1 MNGKTGAQTRRHQT
15 KLSTCLTRFIKS
27 FQTIGERGVISIL
40 LVNKY
45 LNIVVEVRNEEDMS
59 LITSLNTDQ
68 NVAGNT
74 ETRRPCRMCQ
84 HGKTLAVLC
93 ANRRRVRLFNTETDE
108 LVGEIE
114 TALGGPVYNIAISDK
129 LLVLLSG
136 SSSYHLPIS
145 LL

>member
-74 ETRRPCRMCQ
+74 ETRR
-84 HGKTLAVLC
+84 
-93 ANRRRVRLFNTETDE
+93 
-108 LVGEIE
+108 
-114 TALGGPVYNIAISDK
+114 
-129 LLVLLSG
+129 
-136 SSSYHLPIS
+136 
-145 LL
+145 